1 MFSPF
6 KNMELAD
13 HSATVQM
20 SGLVNPLHSIVV
32 CSAPMPSL
40 ARTMER
46 NRRLSSSV
54 IALRAASRDMPVLL
68 AIVSSRQ

>member
-6 KNMELAD
+6 KSMELAD

-40 ARTMER
+40 ARTMRKESTPLQFGDR
-46 NRRLSSSV
+46 FACRVPRYAGALSNR
-54 IALRAASRDMPVLL
+54 IEP
-68 AIVSSRQ
+68 